1 MAGYLGID
9 VGVKRVGV
17 AFLDAEVRI
26 SFPQKPFARSTAVA
40 DLLSLVTA
48 KGVKEMVVGL
58 PLTAEGKMTPQAAKV
73 TRFVSELLR
82 RGLKCDIRYVDE
94 HLSSEDAAERIMAK
108 GGSVEK
114 ARRSGELDCVVAA
127 LLLEG
132 YINGGIPEVSKAV
145 VASAVTAKSR

>member
-1 MAGYLGID
+1 MGGYLGID
-9 VGVKRVGV
+9 VGDKRVGV

-26 SFPQKPFARSTAVA
+26 SFPQKPIARSTAVA

-48 KGVKEMVVGL
+48 KGVKEMIVGL

-145 VASAVTAKSR
+145 VASAVTAKSG